1 MILSTSE
8 NIHGHEIT
16 ESLGLVRGS
25 SIRTRHLGADIIEWL
40 RNLVGA
46 ELSHYTKMMA
56 EAREEALG
64 RMQDE
69 ARQLG
74 ADAIVQIRFAT
85 SAITGGA
92 SEMLAYGT
100 AVRLRPDDT

>member
-1 MILSTSE
+1 MILTTSE
-8 NIHGHEIT
+8 HVHGHEIT
-16 ESLGLVRGS
+16 HTLGLVRGA
-25 SIRTRHLGADIIEWL
+25 SIRTRHLGADITEWF
-40 RNLVGA
+40 RNLVGS

-69 ARQLG
+69 ARQMG
-74 ADAIVQIRFAT
+74 ANAVVQIRFTT
-85 SAITGGA
+85 SAIAAGA

-100 AVRLRPDDT
+100 AVRLESDDS

>member
-1 MILSTSE
+1 VILTTSE
-8 NIHGHEIT
+8 YVHGHDISDT
-16 ESLGLVRGS
+16 LGLVRGS
-25 SIRTRHLGADIIEWL
+25 SIRTRHLGADITEWL

-69 ARQLG
+69 AREMG

-85 SAITGGA
+85 SAIAAGA

-100 AVRLRPDDT
+100 AVRFRSDGA